1 MNTEVERLLVKTPQ
15 QQFVQRLEQDYRMAP
30 RVAQAILAEAQVMLS
45 GTAEGLPP
53 GQMRVLLSAAKR
65 GAGQALRT
73 SQMALVTWTVDAGA
87 EDYAVQQQQGVQAL
101 RQVRIQRLLDE
112 AIEQEA
118 EASQED
124 LARALHVSV
133 RTIKRDCAALE
144 GQGKCLPTRGHM
156 QGIGRGQTH
165 KAQIVGRWLAGETY
179 DQIAQHTRHSATSI
193 QRYVQTFLRVVQ
205 LTQRG
210 LSEAQ
215 VAQVVQI
222 GPALLREY
230 LTLYKAQDTP
240 ACRERLAEQV
250 QRLERAENKPEKG
263 AL

>member
-1 MNTEVERLLVKTPQ
+1 MNTQVERQIVKTPQ
-15 QQFVQRLEQDYRMAP
+15 QQFVQRLEQDYGMAP
-30 RVAQAILAEAQVMLS
+30 RVAQAVLAEAQATLT

-53 GQMRVLLSAAKR
+53 GQMRVLLSKAKN
-65 GAGQALRT
+65 GVGQALRA
-73 SQMALVTWTVDAGA
+73 SSMATVTWTVDAGS
-87 EDYAVQQQQGVQAL
+87 EDYEVQRQHGVRAL
-101 RQVRIQRLLDE
+101 RQVRVQRLLDE
-112 AIEQEA
+112 AVAQEA

-124 LARALHVSV
+124 LARALQVSV
-133 RTIKRDCAALE
+133 RTIKRDCATLE
-144 GQGKCLPTRGHM
+144 AQGVCLPTRGRLRGM
-156 QGIGRGQTH
+156 GRGQTH

-210 LSEAQ
+210 LSDAQ
-215 VAQVVQI
+215 IAQVVQI

-230 LTLYKAQDTP
+230 LAIYHAQDTP
-240 ACRERLAEQV
+240 ASRERLAEQV
-250 QRLERAENKPEKG
+250 QRLERAENKPERG